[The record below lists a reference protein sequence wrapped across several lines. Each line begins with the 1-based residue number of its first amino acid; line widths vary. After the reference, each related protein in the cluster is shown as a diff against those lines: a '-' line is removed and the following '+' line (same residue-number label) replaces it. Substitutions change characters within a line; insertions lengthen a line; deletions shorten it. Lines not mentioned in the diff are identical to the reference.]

1 MRKIE
6 DIALF
11 RLWCKTLNEKSGI
24 ISEVTIEDSSD
35 TNRTKKVLTALSKG
49 CLELDLAEPIWLESN
64 INEFRAHSKTR
75 FGKDNFVE
83 DTEFSALEIEVVEE

>member
-6 DIALF
+6 DIVLF
-11 RLWCKTLNEKSGI
+11 RLWCKILNENNNI

-35 TNRTKKVLTALSKG
+35 VNRTKKVLGALSSG

-75 FGKDNFVE
+75 FGKDSFIEGIDFN
-83 DTEFSALEIEVVEE
+83 ALEIEVIEE